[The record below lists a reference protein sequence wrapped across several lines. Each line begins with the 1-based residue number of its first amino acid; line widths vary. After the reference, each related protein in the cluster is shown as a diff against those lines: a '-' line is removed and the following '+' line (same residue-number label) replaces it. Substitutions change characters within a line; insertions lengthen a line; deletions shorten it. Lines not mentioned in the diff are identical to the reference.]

1 MRKILFGSFI
11 VIACLSINNA
21 RAECPPTITH
31 DDARAIAYG
40 EQNPFMSIYE
50 PVGDMK
56 DMVVKKGL
64 SKGYTDPHLVNTQ
77 EAVGDR
83 LVCTYAYE
91 GKLTG
96 RSYTFKINIPDAKHK

>member
-1 MRKILFGSFI
+1 MGKILFGSLI
-11 VIACLSINNA
+11 LITCLSINNA
-21 RAECPPTITH
+21 SAECPPTITH
-31 DDARAIAYG
+31 DDARAIANG
-40 EQNPFMSIYE
+40 ENNPFMGIYE

-56 DMVVKKGL
+56 EMVVKKGL
-64 SKGYTDPHLVNTQ
+64 SKGYTNPHLVNSA

-83 LVCTYAYE
+83 LVCTYTYE